1 MRKQRGLS
9 LLGLL
14 VIGFMVGFAMLLGF
28 KLVPAYVEYFAAKKT
43 IAVLAKE
50 QKTSSP
56 EDIRKAFEKRAVIE
70 DINSFKADDL
80 DIAKD
85 KNGIS
90 ISVAYDKIVPVF
102 SNIYVLIKF
111 EASSGG
117 NGASGSSEESK

>member
-28 KLVPAYVEYFAAKKT
+28 KLVPAYVEYFAVKKT

-117 NGASGSSEESK
+117 DGASGSSEESK

>member
-28 KLVPAYVEYFAAKKT
+28 KLVPAYVEYFAVKKT

-50 QKTSSP
+50 QKTGSP
-56 EDIRKAFEKRAVIE
+56 EDIRKAFDKRAVIE

-80 DIAKD
+80 DITKD

-90 ISVAYDKIVPVF
+90 ISVAYDKTVPVF

-111 EASSGG
+111 EASSGSD
-117 NGASGSSEESK
+117 GASGSSEESK

>member
-1 MRKQRGLS
+1 MRKQRGVS

-28 KLVPAYVEYFAAKKT
+28 KLVPAYVEYFAVKKT

-90 ISVAYDKIVPVF
+90 ISVAYDKTVPVF

-117 NGASGSSEESK
+117 DGASGSSEESK

>member
-1 MRKQRGLS
+1 MRKQRGVS

-28 KLVPAYVEYFAAKKT
+28 KLVPAYVEYFAVKKT
-43 IAVLAKE
+43 LAVLAKE

-85 KNGIS
+85 KNGMS
-90 ISVAYDKIVPVF
+90 ISVAYDKTVPVF

-117 NGASGSSEESK
+117 DGASGSSEESK

>member
-28 KLVPAYVEYFAAKKT
+28 KLVPAYVEYFAVKKT

>member
-28 KLVPAYVEYFAAKKT
+28 KLVPAYVEYFAVKKT

-50 QKTSSP
+50 QKTGSP
-56 EDIRKAFEKRAVIE
+56 EDIRKAFDKRAVIE

-80 DIAKD
+80 DITKD

-90 ISVAYDKIVPVF
+90 ISVAYDKTVPVF

-117 NGASGSSEESK
+117 DGASGSSEESK

>member
-28 KLVPAYVEYFAAKKT
+28 KLVPAYVEYFAVKKT

-102 SNIYVLIKF
+102 SNIFVLIKF

>member
-1 MRKQRGLS
+1 MRKQRGVS

-28 KLVPAYVEYFAAKKT
+28 KLVPAYVEYFAVKKT

-50 QKTSSP
+50 QKTGSP

-90 ISVAYDKIVPVF
+90 ISVAYDKTVPVF